1 MRKYLIL
8 LLLCGFIGNSQNL
21 YTKQIW
27 GNKVAPSVNL
37 LSGLFAY
44 YPVDSNANDLKNGYN
59 GTATDITYVSG
70 GINNEASFN
79 GTSSRISIPNQT
91 DFNFTDGVNDKP
103 FTLSFTYT
111 PNPVV
116 DATVFIV
123 SKRNSFASY
132 QIIMVSR
139 KIQVGLFTT
148 VTSAYIGQDSSLVLT
163 SGTRYK
169 ITITYD
175 GTKLASGIKVI
186 INNVNTSAAN
196 LTSGTYTGMVSNT
209 DEVTIG
215 KWLPNA
221 QYVTGTMDD
230 ICFWN
235 RVLTTAEITANYNR
249 TTNLL

>member
-1 MRKYLIL
+1 MNLIAR
-8 LLLCGFIGNSQNL
+8 QNFA
-21 YTKQIW
+21 K
-27 GNKVAPSVNL
+27 KSESVNL

-44 YPVDSNANDLKNGYN
+44 YPFDSNANDLKNGYN
-59 GTATDITYVSG
+59 GTATSISYVSG

-103 FTLSFTYT
+103 FTISFTYVQ
-111 PNPVV
+111 NPVA
-116 DATVFIV
+116 DATSFII
-123 SKRNSFASY
+123 SKRNSAAQW
-132 QIIMVSR
+132 QILVVSR
-139 KIQVGLFTT
+139 RIQVFLSTLS
-148 VTSAYIGQDSSLVLT
+148 SAVYIGQDSSGNLI

-175 GTKLASGIKVI
+175 GSKSASGIKI
-186 INNVNTSAAN
+186 YKNNVNSSSGN
-196 LTSGTYTGMVSNT
+196 LTGGAYTGMVSNT
-209 DEVTIG
+209 DEVTVG

-221 QYVTGTMDD
+221 QYITGTMDD